1 MAVTRAARKAA
12 LKSYK
17 KHAKNSHCKTVKRLA
32 VCKRTS
38 GCKVTKKTAKKITLS
53 SRKSK
58 TIILK

>member
-17 KHAKNSHCKTVKRLA
+17 KHAKKSHCKTVKRLA

-38 GCKVTKKTAKKITLS
+38 GCKVTKKTAKKGS
-53 SRKSK
+53 YCRKSK
-58 TIILK
+58 NIKRK